1 MTAVPPP
8 GWGMPK
14 PRRHRSTIPLVIL
27 LVVLVLMIIGGGIF
41 AYVQYQYAHKDY
53 GTSPNTLSSNPLCD
67 KVSGPA
73 KERARTTNPDK
84 AELREYDNGSQI
96 AWCGWRQ
103 TKGKD
108 GEGQRFLQ
116 VELADSTTSTDTR
129 RAEDLVER
137 LELAKRYAGGD
148 MQVDKLDGLGDE
160 AYFGVKKPATTSIT
174 TIEVQVGARNANG
187 FVKVTYSG
195 FDVGTFSKR
204 QPNLDDL
211 KTAAVAI
218 AQDALR

>member
-1 MTAVPPP
+1 MTAVAPP
-8 GWGMPK
+8 GWGTPK
-14 PRRHRSTIPLVIL
+14 RKRHPSTIPLAIL
-27 LVVLVLMIIGGGIF
+27 LVVLVLAIIGGGIY
-41 AYVQYQYAHKDY
+41 AYVEYQYAHRDH
-53 GTSPNTLSSNPLCD
+53 GESPRTISSNPLCD
-67 KVSGPA
+67 KISGPA

-84 AELREYDNGSQI
+84 AELKKYDNGSQI

-116 VELADSTTSTDTR
+116 AELADSTTSTDDR

-148 MQVDKLDGLGDE
+148 YQVEKLDGVGDE
-160 AYFGVKKPATTSIT
+160 AYFAVKKPATTSIAT
-174 TIEVQVGARNANG
+174 VEVQVGARNANG

-204 QPNLDDL
+204 QPNLDEL
-211 KTAAVAI
+211 KTVATAV